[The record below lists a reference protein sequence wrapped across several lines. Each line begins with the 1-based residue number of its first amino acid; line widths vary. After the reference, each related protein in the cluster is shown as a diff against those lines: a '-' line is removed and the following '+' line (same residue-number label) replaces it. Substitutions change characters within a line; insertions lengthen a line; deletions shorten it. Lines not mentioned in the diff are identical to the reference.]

1 MKTIGMLLALC
12 VFATSAFA
20 LGEDVD
26 PFEQVKKEAADSGTP
41 ILLVFVADWSEQSG
55 ALEKD
60 VLGAPSFKR
69 FVRDHF
75 IVFKVDFSRRW
86 QNDEARWSSNK
97 KLSDE
102 YKIHGIP
109 SLVVVDS
116 SGKKVAS
123 SPGSLKGGVDAY
135 LAWLGKALKKMGK

>member
-1 MKTIGMLLALC
+1 MRTVGVLLVLC
-12 VFATSAFA
+12 VFASAVFA
-20 LGEDVD
+20 LGEGLD

-41 ILLVFVADWSEQSG
+41 ILLVFVADWSEQSV

-69 FVRDHF
+69 FARDHF

-86 QNDEARWSSNK
+86 REDEARWKLNK

-135 LAWLGKALKKMGK
+135 IAWLGKVLKKLGG